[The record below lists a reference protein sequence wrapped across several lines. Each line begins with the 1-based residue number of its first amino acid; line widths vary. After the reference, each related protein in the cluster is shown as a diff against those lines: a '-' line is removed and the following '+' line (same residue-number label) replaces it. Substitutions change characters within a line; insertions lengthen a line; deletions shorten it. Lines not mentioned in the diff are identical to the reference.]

1 MKIELFVKGSVIIEV
16 EDNQDA
22 EKLLNELKHGNHSLS
37 SLLESIEDDDSLIDV
52 NTENLKTLSPHEV
65 DSYTVRAIQDNEI
78 KFINQ

>member
-22 EKLLNELKHGNHSLS
+22 KKLLKELKQGNHSLS

-52 NTENLKTLSPHEV
+52 NTENLKTLAPHEV
-65 DSYTVRAIQDNEI
+65 DSYTVKAIQDNEI